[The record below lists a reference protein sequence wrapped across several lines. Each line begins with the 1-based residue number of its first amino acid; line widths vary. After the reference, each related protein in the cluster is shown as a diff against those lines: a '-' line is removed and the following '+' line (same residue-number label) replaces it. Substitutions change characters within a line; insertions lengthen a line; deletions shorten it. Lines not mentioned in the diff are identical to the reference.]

1 MMCVRPLQI
10 LLGSHYLSVSSS
22 NESSESSSETTD
34 AVLLL
39 LLPLLLLQLFR
50 SVLVS
55 NFDFRIDSLVP
66 PLSSSD
72 AVELSTPS
80 HVPTMTND
88 ALIDM
93 PEVTADATAMTR
105 ISAMIVKI

>member
-50 SVLVS
+50 SVLAS

-66 PLSSSD
+66 LYSSD